1 MRRLVLLLPLVL
13 LGCSTGSPAPAVAAK
28 AREAP
33 PAASAPAA
41 LTDELHWV
49 RNSAEYRA
57 IAIQTYRLALEAARR
72 ASAGKAP
79 GSWAVSV
86 DADETVIDNSQYEKE
101 LQARHETTTDSSWR
115 AWVQRRERRAVPGA
129 AAFLTGVRRLG
140 GRVAVV
146 TNTAQSS
153 CGDVAAN
160 LDALALP
167 YDLLLCRP
175 DGEDGEKEGRFR
187 SVADGS
193 ARPDLGPLEIV
204 VWVGDNIQDFPDLTQ
219 ALRREAEPA
228 FADFGVRYF
237 ALPNPIY
244 GTWEKNP
251 HE

>member
-1 MRRLVLLLPLVL
+1 MRRLALLLPIVLV
-13 LGCSTGSPAPAVAAK
+13 GCASGKP
-28 AREAP
+28 
-33 PAASAPAA
+33 ASAPAAPAVPSASTAPGGA

-49 RNSAEYRA
+49 RNAAEYRA
-57 IAIQTYRLALEAARR
+57 VTIQTFRSALAAAQR
-72 ASAGKAP
+72 AAAGRPP

-101 LQARHETTTDSSWR
+101 LQTRRESMTDASWR
-115 AWVQRRERRAVPGA
+115 EWVKRRERRAVPGA
-129 AAFLTGVRRLG
+129 AAFLTGVRQLG

-146 TNTAQSS
+146 SNTAQSS
-153 CGDVAAN
+153 CGDLAAN
-160 LDALALP
+160 LDALSLP
-167 YDLLLCRP
+167 YDYLLCRP
-175 DGEDGEKEGRFR
+175 DGEDGEKENRWKAI
-187 SVADGS
+187 ADGT
-193 ARPDLGPLEIV
+193 ARPDVGPAQIV

-251 HE
+251 PE